1 MASSAETAF
10 HRGKPGGVVICAAGQ
25 AQWGVTVLG
34 LVLMPS
40 LSSHFATTHWTC
52 VLLAR
57 GESAEARA
65 ALNELCTAYYAP
77 VQAFLRH
84 SVRRGESAEDLT
96 HDFFARVLTGRAF
109 EQADPQRGRFR
120 SYLLGAVKHFLSDAR
135 DREQAIKRGGGA
147 EHVRLDAGTDTS
159 PGIDVPDPNAVSPE
173 AAFEK
178 QWALTLIDRALHQ
191 LHTEMTLADKAAQ
204 FDVLKPWLTGNVESC
219 QADAARTLGM
229 NENAIKVAIHRLR
242 RRFRELVKAEIAH
255 TVIDPAEQA
264 AELADLIAALG
275 R

>member
-1 MASSAETAF
+1 M
-10 HRGKPGGVVICAAGQ
+10 HRADA
-25 AQWGVTVLG
+25 
-34 LVLMPS
+34 
-40 LSSHFATTHWTC
+40 HFATTHWTC

-84 SVRRGESAEDLT
+84 SVRRGESFEDLT

-135 DREQAIKRGGGA
+135 DREQAIKRGGEAG
-147 EHVRLDAGTDTS
+147 HVRLDLGTDTS
-159 PGIDVPDPNAVSPE
+159 PGIDVADVNAVSPD

-178 QWALTLIDRALHQ
+178 QWALTLLDRALHQ
-191 LHTEMTLADKAAQ
+191 LQTELTLADKAAQ
-204 FDVLKPWLTGNVESC
+204 FEALKPWLTGNVEES
-219 QADAARTLGM
+219 QADVAQSLGM

-255 TVIDPAEQA
+255 TVTDPAEQA

>member
-1 MASSAETAF
+1 MSSA
-10 HRGKPGGVVICAAGQ
+10 H
-25 AQWGVTVLG
+25 
-34 LVLMPS
+34 
-40 LSSHFATTHWTC
+40 SHFATTHWTC
-52 VLLAR
+52 VLLAQ

-84 SVRRGESAEDLT
+84 SVRRGESADDLT

-109 EQADPQRGRFR
+109 QQADPQRGRFR
-120 SYLLGAVKHFLSDAR
+120 SYLLGAVKHFLSDMR

-147 EHVRLDAGTDTS
+147 DQVSLDPGTDTS
-159 PGIDVPDPNAVSPE
+159 PGIDVSDPNTVSPE

-178 QWALTLIDRALHQ
+178 QWALTLLDRALHQ
-191 LHTEMTLADKAAQ
+191 LQTEMTLADKSAQ
-204 FDVLKPWLTGNVESC
+204 FELLKPWLTGNVEES
-219 QADAARTLGM
+219 QAAVAQSLGM

-255 TVIDPAEQA
+255 TVHDPSDQER
-264 AELADLIAALG
+264 ELRDLISALG

>member
-1 MASSAETAF
+1 MNHAD
-10 HRGKPGGVVICAAGQ
+10 
-25 AQWGVTVLG
+25 
-34 LVLMPS
+34 
-40 LSSHFATTHWTC
+40 SHFATTHWTC

-65 ALNELCTAYYAP
+65 ALNELCSAYYAP

-84 SVRRGESAEDLT
+84 SVRRGESADDLT
-96 HDFFARVLTGRAF
+96 HDFFARVLTSRAF
-109 EQADPQRGRFR
+109 ERADPQRGRFR
-120 SYLLGAVKHFLSDAR
+120 SYLLGAVKHFLSDMR
-135 DREQAIKRGGGA
+135 DREQAIKRGGAARFESLHG
-147 EHVRLDAGTDTS
+147 ESPQRDGDTS
-159 PGIDVPDPNAVSPE
+159 PRIDVPDPNAVSAE

-191 LHTEMTLADKAAQ
+191 LQTEMTLANKVAQ
-204 FDVLKPWLTGNVESC
+204 FETLKPWLTGNVESS
-219 QADAARTLGM
+219 QATAALSLGM

>member
-1 MASSAETAF
+1 MSD
-10 HRGKPGGVVICAAGQ
+10 GV
-25 AQWGVTVLG
+25 
-34 LVLMPS
+34 
-40 LSSHFATTHWTC
+40 SHFATTHWTC

-84 SVRRGESAEDLT
+84 SVRRGESADDLT

-135 DREQAIKRGGGA
+135 DWEQAIKRGGDVQFESLHRESPDRSA
-147 EHVRLDAGTDTS
+147 DTS
-159 PGIDVPDPNAVSPE
+159 PGIDMPDPNAVSPE
-173 AAFEK
+173 AAFER

-191 LHTEMTLADKAAQ
+191 LLTEMTLADKAAQ
-204 FDVLKPWLTGNVESC
+204 FDVLKPWLTGNVESS

>member
-1 MASSAETAF
+1 MSS
-10 HRGKPGGVVICAAGQ
+10 
-25 AQWGVTVLG
+25 
-34 LVLMPS
+34 
-40 LSSHFATTHWTC
+40 SSFRFMTTHWTC

-77 VQAFLRH
+77 VQAFLRF
-84 SVRRGESAEDLT
+84 SVRRGESADDLT

-109 EQADPQRGRFR
+109 AKADPQRGRFR
-120 SYLLGAVKHFLSDAR
+120 SYLLGAVKHFLSDTR

-147 EHVRLDAGTDTS
+147 GHVRLDLGTDTS
-159 PGIDVPDPNAVSPE
+159 PGIDVADPNAVSPE

-178 QWALTLIDRALHQ
+178 QWALTLLDRALHQ
-191 LHTEMTLADKAAQ
+191 LQTELTLADKAAQ
-204 FDVLKPWLTGNVESC
+204 YEMLKPWLTGNVEES
-219 QADAARTLGM
+219 QAAVAQSFGM

-255 TVIDPAEQA
+255 TVHDPSDQER
-264 AELADLIAALG
+264 ELRDLIAALG

>member
-1 MASSAETAF
+1 M
-10 HRGKPGGVVICAAGQ
+10 
-25 AQWGVTVLG
+25 
-34 LVLMPS
+34 
-40 LSSHFATTHWTC
+40 TTHWTC

-77 VQAFLRH
+77 VQAFLRF
-84 SVRRGESAEDLT
+84 SVRRGESADDLT

-109 EQADPQRGRFR
+109 AKADPQRGRFR
-120 SYLLGAVKHFLSDAR
+120 SYLLGAVKHFLSDTR

-147 EHVRLDAGTDTS
+147 GHVRLDLGTDTS
-159 PGIDVPDPNAVSPE
+159 PGIDVADPNAVSPE

-178 QWALTLIDRALHQ
+178 QWALTLLDRALHQ
-191 LHTEMTLADKAAQ
+191 LQTELTLADKAAQ
-204 FDVLKPWLTGNVESC
+204 YEMLKPWLTGNVEES
-219 QADAARTLGM
+219 QAVAAQSLGM

-255 TVIDPAEQA
+255 TVHDPSDQER
-264 AELADLIAALG
+264 ELRDLIAALG

>member
-1 MASSAETAF
+1 MNRADSRF
-10 HRGKPGGVVICAAGQ
+10 
-25 AQWGVTVLG
+25 
-34 LVLMPS
+34 M
-40 LSSHFATTHWTC
+40 TTHWTC

-84 SVRRGESAEDLT
+84 SVRRGESADDLT

-109 EQADPQRGRFR
+109 AQADPQRGRFR
-120 SYLLGAVKHFLSDAR
+120 SYLLGAVKHFLSDMR

-147 EHVRLDAGTDTS
+147 GHVRLDLGTDTS
-159 PGIDVPDPNAVSPE
+159 PGIDVADPNAVSPE

-178 QWALTLIDRALHQ
+178 QWALTLLDRALHQ
-191 LHTEMTLADKAAQ
+191 LQTELTLADKSAQ
-204 FDVLKPWLTGNVESC
+204 FETLQPWLTGNVEES
-219 QADAARTLGM
+219 QAAVAQSLGV

-255 TVIDPAEQA
+255 TVHDPSDQER
-264 AELADLIAALG
+264 ELRDLIAALG

>member
-1 MASSAETAF
+1 MNRAD
-10 HRGKPGGVVICAAGQ
+10 
-25 AQWGVTVLG
+25 
-34 LVLMPS
+34 
-40 LSSHFATTHWTC
+40 SHFATTHWTC

-65 ALNELCTAYYAP
+65 ALNELCSAYYAP

-84 SVRRGESAEDLT
+84 SVRRGESADDLT

-120 SYLLGAVKHFLSDAR
+120 SYLLGAVKHFLSDRR
-135 DREQAIKRGGGA
+135 DREQAIKRGGEAG
-147 EHVRLDAGTDTS
+147 HVRLDAGTDTS
-159 PGIDVPDPNAVSPE
+159 PGIDVADANAVSPE
-173 AAFEK
+173 AVFEK
-178 QWALTLIDRALHQ
+178 QWSLTLLDRTLHQ
-191 LHTEMTLADKAAQ
+191 LQTEMTHADKAAQ
-204 FDVLKPWLTGNVESC
+204 FETLKPWLTGNVALS
-219 QADAARTLGM
+219 QAAAARVLGL

-255 TVIDPAEQA
+255 TVHDPLDQEQ
-264 AELADLIAALG
+264 ELRDLIAALG

>member
-1 MASSAETAF
+1 MIPSS
-10 HRGKPGGVVICAAGQ
+10 
-25 AQWGVTVLG
+25 
-34 LVLMPS
+34 
-40 LSSHFATTHWTC
+40 SSHFATTHWTC

-65 ALNELCTAYYAP
+65 ALNELCSAYYAP
-77 VQAFLRH
+77 VQAFLR
-84 SVRRGESAEDLT
+84 RGESADDLT

-109 EQADPQRGRFR
+109 QQADPQRGRFR

-135 DREQAIKRGGGA
+135 DREQAIKRGGEAG
-147 EHVRLDAGTDTS
+147 HVRLDAGTDTS
-159 PGIDVPDPNAVSPE
+159 PAIDVPDPNAVSPE
-173 AAFEK
+173 AAFEQ

-191 LHTEMTLADKAAQ
+191 LQAEMTRADKAAQ
-204 FDVLKPWLTGNVESC
+204 FGVLKPWLTGNVESS
-219 QADAARTLGM
+219 QAIAALSLGM

-242 RRFRELVKAEIAH
+242 RRFRELVKTEIAH

>member
-1 MASSAETAF
+1 MSS
-10 HRGKPGGVVICAAGQ
+10 
-25 AQWGVTVLG
+25 
-34 LVLMPS
+34 
-40 LSSHFATTHWTC
+40 SSFRFMTTHWTC

-84 SVRRGESAEDLT
+84 SVRRGESADDLT

-109 EQADPQRGRFR
+109 QQADPQRGRFR
-120 SYLLGAVKHFLSDAR
+120 SYLLGAVKHFLSDTR

-147 EHVRLDAGTDTS
+147 GHVRLDLGTDTS
-159 PGIDVPDPNAVSPE
+159 PGIDVADPNAVSPE

-178 QWALTLIDRALHQ
+178 QWALTLLDRALHQ
-191 LHTEMTLADKAAQ
+191 LQTELTLADKAAQ
-204 FDVLKPWLTGNVESC
+204 YEMLKPWLTGNVEES
-219 QADAARTLGM
+219 QAAAAQSLGM

-255 TVIDPAEQA
+255 TVHDPSDQER
-264 AELADLIAALG
+264 ELRDLIAALG